1 MQTTNEL
8 LDRIK
13 TNGQIASDYKLAQV
27 LGVTKNAIT
36 NYRYGKSRPNDE
48 IGLRM
53 AILLNEDA
61 GHITACLHAERAQ
74 TADVRALWERV
85 AERLSSAPRA
95 VAGFARI
102 SLLVAVFAIGLIAS
116 QAVNATTTGAI
127 AAPSLVSSLYIMLS
141 N

>member
-13 TNGQIASDYKLAQV
+13 TELEIASDYRLAQV

-48 IGLRM
+48 VGLRM
-53 AILLNEDA
+53 AELLKEDA

-74 TADVRALWERV
+74 SPDVRQLWEKV
-85 AERLSSAPRA
+85 AMRLQM
-95 VAGFARI
+95 GFANVKMLAVLAMVSVAACAIPAWAALYLASI
-102 SLLVAVFAIGLIAS
+102 SARGVCILC
-116 QAVNATTTGAI
+116 
-127 AAPSLVSSLYIMLS
+127 
-141 N
+141 